1 MVGVH
6 AGSCA
11 PAAGP
16 RHRAE
21 EEVLTV
27 NGPEPDRE
35 RNVLIGTENES
46 GGPVIIAEAVGRP
59 VSTGFHAGK
68 SAVRVGNQSIIFT
81 GSPGRRPK
89 FPSVMILAP
98 AGSAPEGA

>member
-1 MVGVH
+1 M
-6 AGSCA
+6 
-11 PAAGP
+11 
-16 RHRAE
+16 
-21 EEVLTV
+21 
-27 NGPEPDRE
+27 
-35 RNVLIGTENES
+35 IGTENES
-46 GGPVIIAEAVGRP
+46 GAPVIIAEVAGR
-59 VSTGFHAGK
+59 SADTGFHAGK